1 MSEAMKTYP
10 QILGIGL
17 DERTAIVVQ
26 GSMAEV
32 IGAGNVAIYDRR
44 LPVREGEK
52 DHFNLTAGAKFD
64 LKGRK
69 VVAAPGGGG
78 RE

>member
-1 MSEAMKTYP
+1 
-10 QILGIGL
+10 
-17 DERTAIVVQ
+17 
-26 GSMAEV
+26 
-32 IGAGNVAIYDRR
+32 
-44 LPVREGEK
+44 VREGEK

-64 LKGRK
+64 LKARK